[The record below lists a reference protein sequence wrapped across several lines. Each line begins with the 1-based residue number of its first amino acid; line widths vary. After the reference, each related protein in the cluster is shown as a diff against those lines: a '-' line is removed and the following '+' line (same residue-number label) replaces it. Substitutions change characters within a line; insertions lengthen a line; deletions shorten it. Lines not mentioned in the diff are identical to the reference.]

1 MGSHSVAEALLMI
14 TYEVRLNGKILTI
27 AGGPD
32 VCVLGVTLAAVGELG
47 PDCEGAS
54 GCPRGVE
61 MDLHVGGLRVPR
73 DDGSHEPVHW
83 VEESPLCVGD
93 EITIR
98 IKKSQT
104 ADHAPRPAGAPRA
117 PGLADTARVGQDER
131 AAFESA
137 RELYFRLRH
146 KFPTDPRGN

>member
-1 MGSHSVAEALLMI
+1 MI
-14 TYEVRLNGKILTI
+14 TYEVCLNGKILTI

-61 MDLHVGGLRVPR
+61 MDLHVGGLKVPR
-73 DDGSHEPVHW
+73 DDGPHEAVHW
-83 VEESPLCVGD
+83 VEESPLRVGD
-93 EITIR
+93 EIVIR
-98 IKKSQT
+98 IKR
-104 ADHAPRPAGAPRA
+104 ADAADRA
-117 PGLADTARVGQDER
+117 THQSDTARVGEGER

-146 KFPTDPRGN
+146 KYPLEPLGN

>member
-1 MGSHSVAEALLMI
+1 MI

-27 AGGPD
+27 AGGRD

-54 GCPRGVE
+54 GCPKGVE
-61 MDLHVGGLRVPR
+61 MDLHVGGLKVPR
-73 DDGSHEPVHW
+73 DDGPHEPVHW
-83 VEESPLCVGD
+83 VEESPLHVGD

-104 ADHAPRPAGAPRA
+104 ADRATHHA
-117 PGLADTARVGQDER
+117 DSARIGEDER
-131 AAFESA
+131 AAFERA

-146 KFPTDPRGN
+146 KYPLGPAGN

>member
-1 MGSHSVAEALLMI
+1 MI
-14 TYEVRLNGKILTI
+14 TYEVHLNGKILTI

-61 MDLHVGGLRVPR
+61 MDLHVGGLKVPR
-73 DDGSHEPVHW
+73 DDGAHEPVHW
-83 VEESPLCVGD
+83 VKESPLQVGD
-93 EITIR
+93 EIVIR
-98 IKKSQT
+98 IKETQT
-104 ADHAPRPAGAPRA
+104 VERA
-117 PGLADTARVGQDER
+117 ARATDTARVGEEER

-146 KFPTDPRGN
+146 KFPGDPLGN

>member
-1 MGSHSVAEALLMI
+1 MI

-47 PDCEGAS
+47 PECEGAS

-61 MDLHVGGLRVPR
+61 MDLHVGGLKVPR
-73 DDGSHEPVHW
+73 DDGPHEPVHW
-83 VEESPLCVGD
+83 VKESPLRVGD
-93 EITIR
+93 EIVIR
-98 IKKSQT
+98 IKESRT
-104 ADHAPRPAGAPRA
+104 AERATRA
-117 PGLADTARVGQDER
+117 PDAARVGQDER
-131 AAFESA
+131 TVFESA

-146 KFPTDPRGN
+146 KYPTDPAGH